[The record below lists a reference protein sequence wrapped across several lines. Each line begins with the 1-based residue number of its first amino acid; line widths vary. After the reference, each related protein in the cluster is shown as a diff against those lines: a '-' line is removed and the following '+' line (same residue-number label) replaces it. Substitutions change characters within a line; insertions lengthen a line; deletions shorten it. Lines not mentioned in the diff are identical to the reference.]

1 MPTMALASGPIA
13 AITSKPLIE
22 SAGACRDA
30 FFCPGNLGQII
41 VILPFQR
48 LVIFRLGDSV
58 DPLGEMR
65 GLARLVREVLSATPR

>member
-1 MPTMALASGPIA
+1 MAPAFGPIA

-22 SAGACRDA
+22 SAGACRGTH
-30 FFCPGNLGQII
+30 FFALGNLGQII
-41 VILPFQR
+41 VILPSQQ
-48 LVIFRLGDSV
+48 LVIVRLGDSV